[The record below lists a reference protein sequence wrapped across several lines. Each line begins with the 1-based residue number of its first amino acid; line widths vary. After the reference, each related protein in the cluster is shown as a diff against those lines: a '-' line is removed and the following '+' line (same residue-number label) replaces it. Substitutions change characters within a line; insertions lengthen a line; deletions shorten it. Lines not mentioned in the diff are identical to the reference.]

1 MTIPR
6 LVGVLITFAF
16 GFAAQPADAAGSRC
30 IAVADAAPPGL
41 FRYASFVPAAAD
53 AGEVTI
59 SYVGH
64 STFRITSPG
73 GTTVATDYAGFAGNG
88 PLPDVVTMNHAHS
101 SHFTDYPDA
110 KIAHVLR
117 GWNPDGGAVD
127 HNVTIGDIQIRN
139 VSTDIRRWEGMV
151 ERDGNS
157 IFIFETGNLCIGHL
171 GHLHHELTP
180 QHLGW
185 IGQLDIVFVPVDGS
199 YTMRQVNMIEV
210 LKLLKARLVIPMHF
224 FGPRSLNNFIAKLEE
239 GFKVEMGTTSTIV
252 VSENTMPEV
261 PRLLVLPPAHG
272 ALGFGDP

>member
-6 LVGVLITFAF
+6 LVGATLALVFAL
-16 GFAAQPADAAGSRC
+16 AIQTAHAAGSRC
-30 IAVADAAPPGL
+30 LAVADAAPGL
-41 FRYASFVPAAAD
+41 FHYAGFVPTAVD
-53 AGEVTI
+53 AGQVGIT
-59 SYVGH
+59 YVGH
-64 STFRITSPG
+64 STFRIESPG
-73 GTTVATDYAGFAGNG
+73 GITVATDYAGFAGNG

-101 SHFTDYPDA
+101 SHYTNYPDTGI
-110 KIAHVLR
+110 KHVLR
-117 GWNPDGGAVD
+117 GWNPAGGPAD

-151 ERDGNS
+151 EKDGNS
-157 IFIFETGNLCIGHL
+157 IFIFETANLCIGHL

-224 FGPRSLNNFIAKLEE
+224 FGPRSLNAFVAKLED
-239 GFKVEMGTTSTIV
+239 GFEVEMGTVSSIV
-252 VSENTMPEV
+252 LSENTMPEV
-261 PRLLVLPPAHG
+261 PKLLVLPPAHG
-272 ALGFGDP
+272 GLSFGDP

>member
-6 LVGVLITFAF
+6 LVGATLALVFAL
-16 GFAAQPADAAGSRC
+16 AIQTAHAAGSRC
-30 IAVADAAPPGL
+30 LAVADAAPGL
-41 FRYASFVPAAAD
+41 FHYAGFVPTAVD
-53 AGEVTI
+53 AGQVGIT
-59 SYVGH
+59 YVGH
-64 STFRITSPG
+64 STFRIESPG
-73 GTTVATDYAGFAGNG
+73 GITVATDYAGFAGNG

-101 SHFTDYPDA
+101 SHYTNYPDTGI
-110 KIAHVLR
+110 KHVLR
-117 GWNPDGGAVD
+117 GWNPAGGPAD

-151 ERDGNS
+151 EKDGNS
-157 IFIFETGNLCIGHL
+157 IFIFETANLCIGHL

-224 FGPRSLNNFIAKLEE
+224 FGPRSLNAFVAKLEE
-239 GFKVEMGTTSTIV
+239 GFEVEMGTVSSIV
-252 VSENTMPEV
+252 LSENTMPEV
-261 PRLLVLPPAHG
+261 PKLLVLPPAHG
-272 ALGFGDP
+272 GLSFGDP